1 MANVGLSLS
10 QTPSQAPPRPV
21 NQRANLPPASP
32 QQIWLGIWWVSPSSV
47 PLSQADCFVSASVSR
62 TKTFGR
68 CRTPPRLLV
77 PTPTLTD
84 ELDPGLSLPLFGAV
98 SCLMDFD
105 GVWCRKYSTRLQP
118 ARLGLRRGLRFL
130 RYLLGD
136 AGEVG
141 RRLDGR
147 WMTDR
152 RSRKEIGRPNTRG
165 WTVRNPAAFHPPRPP
180 GTPRGSIRLE
190 GTKV

>member
-1 MANVGLSLS
+1 MWIGQCRPLSIS
-10 QTPSQAPPRPV
+10 DSVPSTTQAGQSESEP
-21 NQRANLPPASP
+21 PPASP

-98 SCLMDFD
+98 SCLLWILMAC
-105 GVWCRKYSTRLQP
+105 GVESTVP
-118 ARLGLRRGLRFL
+118 AC
-130 RYLLGD
+130 
-136 AGEVG
+136 
-141 RRLDGR
+141 
-147 WMTDR
+147 
-152 RSRKEIGRPNTRG
+152 SRPD
-165 WTVRNPAAFHPPRPP
+165 
-180 GTPRGSIRLE
+180 
-190 GTKV
+190 